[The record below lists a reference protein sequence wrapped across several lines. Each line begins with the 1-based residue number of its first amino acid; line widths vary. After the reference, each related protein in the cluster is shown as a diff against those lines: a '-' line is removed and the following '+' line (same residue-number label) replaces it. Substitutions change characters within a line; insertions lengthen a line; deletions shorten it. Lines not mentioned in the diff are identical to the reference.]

1 MTILDVVGRLWTRS
15 KRRFHTHLSELT
27 REFNYRSEFFF
38 GMDYL
43 MAIGGLRFEPKSGTS
58 PIWWKLYRLSM
69 PLIAVLMT
77 WKLSRNVAQDKSLDR
92 VLNSLQLAIGTTVIL
107 MRGLLIVRC
116 YNSLRRVCEYIN
128 SRDFGKDQECSLRI
142 RAEAFYT
149 VRRLVVILASGQFF
163 GTITLATQNMAD
175 HDTFGLPF
183 DLRNI
188 SELLQTVLQKLYSL
202 SFLGMT
208 YSSLVGNMAV
218 YMVLKGLL
226 TELTIVAKCFEGI
239 MIRTNHRVAVK
250 MDGIAGNSEHL
261 RLIERKHYWTYL
273 PEEFHKCIQLHQ
285 KLFNCLK
292 VAKPWLNATL
302 LTVYYSTMLNI
313 ACGIVYLLSTE
324 SSQMGIYSIQIF
336 YYIGM
341 LIFECYVLSYL
352 VSKLTEVNKSIGF
365 TVYSL
370 PWPAEFVFE
379 PRFAAQYRSAVAT
392 ILVIL
397 ATSQQPL
404 GLNCFGFFEFTLEQ
418 FAELANQTYS
428 LVTFFRNFV

>member
-1 MTILDVVGRLWTRS
+1 MTISDVVGRLWSRS
-15 KRRFHTHLSELT
+15 KRRFRTHWSELT

-43 MAIGGLRFEPKSGTS
+43 MAIGGLRFEPKNGSS
-58 PIWWKLYRLSM
+58 PIWWKLYQISM

-77 WKLSRNVAQDKSLDR
+77 WKLANNVVQEKSLDR

-107 MRGLLIVRC
+107 IRGVLIVQG
-116 YNSLRRVCEYIN
+116 YDALSRVREYTN

-142 RAEAFYT
+142 RADAFYT

-163 GTITLATQNMAD
+163 GTITLATQNMVD
-175 HDTFGLPF
+175 HATFGLPF
-183 DLRNI
+183 DLRNK
-188 SELLQTVLQKLYSL
+188 SVLLQTALQKLYSL

-208 YSSLVGNMAV
+208 YASLVGNMAV

-239 MIRTNHRVAVK
+239 MDRIHHRVAVK
-250 MDGIAGNSEHL
+250 MDGIAGNSETL
-261 RLIERKHYWTYL
+261 RLIEREYYWTCL
-273 PEEFHKCIQLHQ
+273 REEFRKCIQLHQ
-285 KLFNCLK
+285 KLLNCLN

-324 SSQMGIYSIQIF
+324 SSQMGIYSAQIF

-352 VSKLTEVNKSIGF
+352 VTKLAEVVTLSNL
-365 TVYSL
+365 L
-370 PWPAEFVFE
+370 P
-379 PRFAAQYRSAVAT
+379 S
-392 ILVIL
+392 
-397 ATSQQPL
+397 SS
-404 GLNCFGFFEFTLEQ
+404 C
-418 FAELANQTYS
+418 
-428 LVTFFRNFV
+428 

>member
-1 MTILDVVGRLWTRS
+1 MTISDVVGRLWTRS
-15 KRRFHTHLSELT
+15 KRLFRTHLSELT

-116 YNSLRRVCEYIN
+116 YDSLRRVCEYIN

-142 RAEAFYT
+142 RADAFYT

-239 MIRTNHRVAVK
+239 MVRTNHRVAVK

-352 VSKLTEVNKSIGF
+352 VSKLTEVVTSSNLHQPLTADCTLF
-365 TVYSL
+365 CL
-370 PWPAEFVFE
+370 PEQVH
-379 PRFAAQYRSAVAT
+379 RFHGV
-392 ILVIL
+392 L
-397 ATSQQPL
+397 ATVA
-404 GLNCFGFFEFTLEQ
+404 GG
-418 FAELANQTYS
+418 
-428 LVTFFRNFV
+428 VRV